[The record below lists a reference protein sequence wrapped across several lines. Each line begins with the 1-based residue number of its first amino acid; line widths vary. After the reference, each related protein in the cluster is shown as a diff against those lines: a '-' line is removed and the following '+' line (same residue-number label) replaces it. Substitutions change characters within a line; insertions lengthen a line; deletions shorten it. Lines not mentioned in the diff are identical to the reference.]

1 MPTPAFPP
9 LDRPPEPDAGSEG
22 PVASAASESPDWVA
36 MAVVHED
43 ISVVVSSAADEVAVV
58 DFVDADEVA
67 GAVGYEVGSVAVPVG
82 SQYCS
87 QIFQ

>member
-1 MPTPAFPP
+1 
-9 LDRPPEPDAGSEG
+9 
-22 PVASAASESPDWVA
+22 

-43 ISVVVSSAADEVAVV
+43 ISVAVSSAVDEVAVV
-58 DFVDADEVA
+58 ASIDLVDADEVA

>member
-1 MPTPAFPP
+1 
-9 LDRPPEPDAGSEG
+9 
-22 PVASAASESPDWVA
+22 

-43 ISVVVSSAADEVAVV
+43 ISVVVSPAANEVAVV
-58 DFVDADEVA
+58 ASVDFVNVNEVA
-67 GAVGYEVGSVAVPVG
+67 GAVEYDVGSVAVPVG